1 MKKFLANSLLL
12 LCLAGG
18 LTSCVSS
25 KKMLYLQGANSLDP
39 SSQKVL
45 DDYELHIKPDDQLY
59 ITINSKTPELLTP
72 FANSQVLGSSTTSGA
87 SQELQGLLVDKNGDI
102 EVPVLGKI
110 HVVGLTRL
118 ELAGV
123 IKNKLIEGGV
133 PASKIECV
141 PTFIFDAGT
150 PPSIKDPMV
159 EVRFKGAKILLLGEV
174 NSPGVKELPSD
185 RVTILDAIGLGGDL
199 PPTAKRNNIQ
209 VIREE
214 NGERKSYTVDLTSS
228 EDIFNSPV
236 YYMQQNDVVYV
247 EPNKSINV
255 KGSSALTYLSAGGS
269 VIAVLAS
276 GLSLNFVLAK

>member
-123 IKNKLIEGGV
+123 IKNKLIEG
-133 PASKIECV
+133 EY
-141 PTFIFDAGT
+141 
-150 PPSIKDPMV
+150 IKDPMV

-276 GLSLNFVLAK
+276 VLSLIFVLAK

>member
-110 HVVGLTRL
+110 HVAGLTRL

-123 IKNKLIEGGV
+123 IKNKLIEG
-133 PASKIECV
+133 EY
-141 PTFIFDAGT
+141 
-150 PPSIKDPMV
+150 IKDPMV
-159 EVRFKGAKILLLGEV
+159 EGRCKGAKILLLGEV
-174 NSPGVKELPSD
+174 
-185 RVTILDAIGLGGDL
+185 
-199 PPTAKRNNIQ
+199 KR
-209 VIREE
+209 
-214 NGERKSYTVDLTSS
+214 TS
-228 EDIFNSPV
+228 
-236 YYMQQNDVVYV
+236 
-247 EPNKSINV
+247 
-255 KGSSALTYLSAGGS
+255 
-269 VIAVLAS
+269 
-276 GLSLNFVLAK
+276 

>member
-1 MKKFLANSLLL
+1 M
-12 LCLAGG
+12 
-18 LTSCVSS
+18 
-25 KKMLYLQGANSLDP
+25 
-39 SSQKVL
+39 
-45 DDYELHIKPDDQLY
+45 
-59 ITINSKTPELLTP
+59 
-72 FANSQVLGSSTTSGA
+72 
-87 SQELQGLLVDKNGDI
+87 
-102 EVPVLGKI
+102 
-110 HVVGLTRL
+110 

-123 IKNKLIEGGV
+123 IKNKLIEG
-133 PASKIECV
+133 EY
-141 PTFIFDAGT
+141 
-150 PPSIKDPMV
+150 IKDPTV

-199 PPTAKRNNIQ
+199 PPTAKLNNIQ
-209 VIREE
+209 VILEE

-276 GLSLNFVLAK
+276 VLSLIFVLAK

>member
-59 ITINSKTPELLTP
+59 ITINSKAPELLTP

-87 SQELQGLLVDKNGDI
+87 LQELQGLLVDKNGDI

-123 IKNKLIEGGV
+123 IKNKLIEG
-133 PASKIECV
+133 EY
-141 PTFIFDAGT
+141 
-150 PPSIKDPMV
+150 IKDPTV
-159 EVRFKGAKILLLGEV
+159 EVRFKGVKILLLGEV

-269 VIAVLAS
+269 IIGVLAS
-276 GLSLNFVLAK
+276 VLSLIFILAK

>member
-87 SQELQGLLVDKNGDI
+87 SRELQGLLVDKNGDI

-110 HVVGLTRL
+110 HVAGLTRL

-123 IKNKLIEGGV
+123 IKNKLIEG
-133 PASKIECV
+133 EY
-141 PTFIFDAGT
+141 
-150 PPSIKDPMV
+150 IKDPTV

-276 GLSLNFVLAK
+276 VLSLIFVLAK

>member
-1 MKKFLANSLLL
+1 M
-12 LCLAGG
+12 
-18 LTSCVSS
+18 
-25 KKMLYLQGANSLDP
+25 
-39 SSQKVL
+39 
-45 DDYELHIKPDDQLY
+45 
-59 ITINSKTPELLTP
+59 
-72 FANSQVLGSSTTSGA
+72 
-87 SQELQGLLVDKNGDI
+87 DKNGDI

-110 HVVGLTRL
+110 HVAGLTRL

-123 IKNKLIEGGV
+123 IKNKLIEG
-133 PASKIECV
+133 EY
-141 PTFIFDAGT
+141 
-150 PPSIKDPMV
+150 IKDPTV

-269 VIAVLAS
+269 IIGVLAS
-276 GLSLNFVLAK
+276 VLSLIFILAK